1 MKGSYYKKLTHEDKL
16 DRYYACWVKN
26 NRKAW
31 RWCKRQNR
39 KEFRRKWKSIQ
50 TNIFDAEVQ

>member
-1 MKGSYYKKLTHEDKL
+1 MKGNYHKKLTHEDKF

-39 KEFRRKWKSIQ
+39 KGFRRKMKEY
-50 TNIFDAEVQ
+50 TNQYL